1 MVMSELLAELEIFGT
16 LPDKISQA
24 VEEQA
29 EIAPYAPGEVV
40 VPAEQPVTFFGLL
53 LEGEITAYLP
63 AREGEPLAI
72 ETLGPGDHFGEM
84 SLLTGLGSPVDL
96 IAGGPSRLLMI
107 PGNLFSRWVQV
118 DPAAL
123 QRFSKS
129 IARRSTLIEQA
140 QQKKG
145 QVVAE
150 READEDPY
158 GLSLAPDEPQRIL
171 VLNLRTGSLKYRF
184 FDTDDESRNVE
195 GQVEWIGQAG
205 TLQTHVTAK
214 GESVFELG
222 RAEHREALQA
232 ALDRLVDPEFGTL
245 ESLDEITAVGHRI
258 VHGGTKYSSPVRI
271 DEQVLQDIRDLAP
284 LAPLHNPM
292 HALGIE
298 WMQEI
303 LPTVPHVA
311 VFDTA
316 FHQTMP
322 RYAFRYALPEKLY
335 EEDGIRRFGFHGT
348 SHQYVGLMAATFLKE
363 RFSRLKLITCH
374 LGEGASACAIDHGR
388 SVDTSM
394 GLTPLEG
401 LVMVTRSGD
410 IDPAIVIHLMRQGHS
425 ADEIDHLLNRESGLK
440 GLSGLSGDTREI
452 AAAANAGDRK
462 AMLAAEVFAYRL
474 RKYIGAYYAVLGG
487 LDVLVFTG
495 GIGENA
501 AGVRSMAC
509 QELWGLGILIDA
521 VKNRAAGDNPQ
532 GVVDISHPNS
542 KVKVLVIRSD
552 ASRMIARETIRI
564 LGYEA
569 ITKQLQASQ
578 IPIPIGVSAHHVHLS
593 QKHVEQLFGRG
604 HQLTSRIP
612 LAQPGQFACEEQ
624 VRLVGPRGSIDRVRV
639 LGPARQETQVE
650 ISRTEGYQ
658 LGINAPVR
666 MSGDLGG
673 TPGLILEGPEGRV
686 ELKEGVIYAHR
697 HLHMT
702 PTDARRLGLK
712 DRDVVQVRVGGERE
726 LIFGDVAVR
735 VSPKYKLE
743 LHLDT
748 DEANA
753 AELNSGDVAYLD
765 RIQQPPQKQLFAEIK
780 SRTWSRADAV
790 RKAGLISELLEILG
804 SQPEDMLRHEYVDL
818 FAER

>member
-1 MVMSELLAELEIFGT
+1 MVISELLAELEIFAT
-16 LPDKISQA
+16 LPDKIAQA

-40 VPAEQPVTFFGLL
+40 VSAGQPFTFFGLI
-53 LEGEITAYLP
+53 LEGEITVYLP
-63 AREGEPLAI
+63 IREGEPRAV
-72 ETLGPGDHFGEM
+72 ETLKAGDHIGEM
-84 SLLTGLGSPVDL
+84 SLLTGQGSPVDL
-96 IAGGPSRLLMI
+96 VANGPSRLLLI
-107 PGNLFSRWVQV
+107 PVNLFLRWVQV

-129 IARRSTLIEQA
+129 IARRSSLIEHA
-140 QQKKG
+140 QQE
-145 QVVAE
+145 QSEEVAE

-158 GLSLAPDEPQRIL
+158 GLSLTPDEPQRIL

-195 GQVEWIGQAG
+195 GQVEWIGQKG
-205 TLQTHVTAK
+205 TLQTHVTVR

-222 RAEHREALQA
+222 QADHRQALQA
-232 ALDRLVDPEFGTL
+232 ALDRLVDPEYGVL
-245 ESLDEITAVGHRI
+245 DSLDQITAVGHRV
-258 VHGGTKYSSPVRI
+258 VHGGTKYSNPVRI

-303 LPTVPHVA
+303 LPDVPHVA

-316 FHQTMP
+316 FHQTLP
-322 RYAFRYALPEKLY
+322 RYAYRYALPEELY
-335 EEDGIRRFGFHGT
+335 EKHGIRRFGFHGT
-348 SHQYVGLMAATFLKE
+348 SHQYVALMAATYLKE
-363 RFSRLKLITCH
+363 RFSRLKIITCH
-374 LGEGASACAIDHGR
+374 LGEGASACAIEHGR
-388 SVDTSM
+388 SIDTSM
-394 GLTPLEG
+394 GFTPLEG

-410 IDPAIVIHLMRQGHS
+410 IDPAIVTHLMRQGYS
-425 ADEIDHLLNRESGLK
+425 ADEIDDLLNRESGLK
-440 GLSGLSGDTREI
+440 GLSGLSGDTREM

-462 AMLAAEVFAYRL
+462 AMLAAEVFSYRL

-521 VKNRAAGDNPQ
+521 VKNRAAADNPES
-532 GVVDISHPNS
+532 VVDISHPDS

-569 ITKQLQASQ
+569 ITRQLQASQ

-593 QKHVEQLFGRG
+593 QKHVEQIFGRG
-604 HQLTSRIP
+604 HQLTPAAP
-612 LAQPGQFACEEQ
+612 LAQPGQFACEER

-639 LGPARQETQVE
+639 LGPARAESQVE

-658 LGINAPVR
+658 LGINAPIR
-666 MSGDLGG
+666 MSGDLDG
-673 TPGLILEGPEGRV
+673 TPGLILEGPEGQV
-686 ELKEGVIYAHR
+686 ELREGVIYAHR
-697 HLHMT
+697 HMHMT
-702 PTDARRLGLK
+702 PTDARRLGLR
-712 DRDVVQVRVGGERE
+712 DRDLVQVRVGGRRE
-726 LIFGDVAVR
+726 LIYGDVAVR

-765 RIQQPPQKQLFAEIK
+765 RIQQ
-780 SRTWSRADAV
+780 RGNR
-790 RKAGLISELLEILG
+790 G
-804 SQPEDMLRHEYVDL
+804 
-818 FAER
+818 